1 MDKVEIQGAGLA
13 FNLASK
19 LVFEEPGEERIR
31 ALVDQDVFEEVPYGE
46 DDEAV
51 MAGAALL
58 RGWCMAHAEETP
70 EEFAETLHEL
80 QVEWFNLLIGPATPK
95 APSWA
100 GFYLSLKSE
109 LLSGVT
115 LEIRRF
121 YRAWGFEPDGISKEP
136 DDNLGVLLGFIAE
149 LIYLEL
155 TESDRAEAVAEAQG
169 EFLRKYILPWICAW
183 RWSVAKYAKSDFFR
197 GVGEL
202 VFGLCR
208 AYATRFGIAYVED
221 EQNPHFICE
230 KE

>member
-1 MDKVEIQGAGLA
+1 MDPVQIQGAGLA

-19 LVFEEPGEERIR
+19 LVFEEPAAERIS
-31 ALVDQDVFEEVPYGE
+31 ALTEQDVFEEVPFGE

-51 MAGAALL
+51 LAGAALL
-58 RGWCMAHAEETP
+58 RAWCTAHAADAP
-70 EEFAETLHEL
+70 EDFAAAINEL
-80 QVEWFNLLIGPATPK
+80 KGEWFNLLIGPSVPK

-100 GFYLSLKSE
+100 GYYLSLKSE
-109 LLSGVT
+109 LLSAVT
-115 LEIRRF
+115 LEARRF
-121 YRAWGFEPDGISKEP
+121 YRAWGFMPDGINKEP
-136 DDNLGVLLGFIAE
+136 DDNLGVLLGFLAE

-155 TESDRAEAVAEAQG
+155 TEPERTEGISAAQ
-169 EFLRKYILPWICAW
+169 EDFLRRFILPWICAW
-183 RWSVAKYAKSDFFR
+183 RWSVAKYAQSDFFR

-208 AYATRFGIAYVED
+208 AYAKRFGIAYVED